1 MTLIA
6 DILLIAGALGAAVY
20 CLVVARKVAR
30 LASLE
35 GGMGNAI
42 AILSAEVDD
51 MTRALSAAQGAAR
64 GSTAQ
69 LADLSQRA
77 EETARRL
84 ELLLAAMHD
93 VEAGA
98 RMAGSAVATARAAAA
113 GPDLSGAGMRDSDVA
128 TATAEVDA
136 PGAAETSGADTP
148 GLFLTRRMRAER
160 AVS

>member
-1 MTLIA
+1 MALIA

-20 CLVVARKVAR
+20 CLVIARKVTR

-42 AILSAEVDD
+42 AILSAEVDE
-51 MTRALSAAQGAAR
+51 MTRALAAAQGAAR

-69 LADLSQRA
+69 LADLSARA

-93 VEAGA
+93 LEAGSRGGRPHAPAPDPVPEARAEAMGTMPAEAGA
-98 RMAGSAVATARAAAA
+98 TADPAQAAD
-113 GPDLSGAGMRDSDVA
+113 PS
-128 TATAEVDA
+128 
-136 PGAAETSGADTP
+136 

-160 AVS
+160 VAS

>member
-1 MTLIA
+1 MALIA

-20 CLVVARKVAR
+20 CLVVARKVTR

-42 AILSAEVDD
+42 ALLSAEVDD
-51 MTRALSAAQGAAR
+51 MTRALAAAQGAAR

-69 LADLSQRA
+69 LADLSVRA

-93 VEAGA
+93 FEAGS
-98 RMAGSAVATARAAAA
+98 RGGPVHATAADARPVPRAAP
-113 GPDLSGAGMRDSDVA
+113 PDD
-128 TATAEVDA
+128 AEVVGGLDDGVDA
-136 PGAAETSGADTP
+136 PGV
-148 GLFLTRRMRAER
+148 FLTRRMRADR
-160 AVS
+160 VAS

>member
-1 MTLIA
+1 MDLIA
-6 DILLIAGALGAAVY
+6 DMLLIAGALGAAVY
-20 CLVVARKVAR
+20 CLIVARKVAR

-51 MTRALSAAQGAAR
+51 MTRALAAAQGAAR

-69 LADLSQRA
+69 LADLSVRA

-93 VEAGA
+93 FEAGA
-98 RMAGSAVATARAAAA
+98 RGPASGHPADGPGPVPDGPVAAAA
-113 GPDLSGAGMRDSDVA
+113 ADGD
-128 TATAEVDA
+128 AE
-136 PGAAETSGADTP
+136 PAD
-148 GLFLTRRMRAER
+148 GLFLTRRTRGGRVA
-160 AVS
+160 S

>member
-1 MTLIA
+1 MALIA
-6 DILLIAGALGAAVY
+6 DILLIAGALGAAMY
-20 CLVVARKVAR
+20 CLVVARKVTR

-51 MTRALSAAQGAAR
+51 MTRALAAAQGAAR

-69 LADLSQRA
+69 LADLSVRA

-93 VEAGA
+93 VET
-98 RMAGSAVATARAAAA
+98 GSRPGTAAASRT
-113 GPDLSGAGMRDSDVA
+113 GPVDDAPSVA
-128 TATAEVDA
+128 MAPGPQDADKDETAE
-136 PGAAETSGADTP
+136 PP

-160 AVS
+160 VAS